1 MNQRPSSRPPL
12 RAPPP
17 SPRLCPRFGA
27 QGEAGARTE
36 PILHPSFEN
45 HCWAG
50 PQPTPVLLT
59 EQATL
64 CLCPAHR
71 TCPRLLA
78 AQAVSG
84 GNRTADA
91 AVPMQR
97 TAASQLDPDIDTALE
112 DLAAETEATVSRATR
127 ARRQWGWIGAGLIFM
142 SSLMCGGFFAAY
154 IGWQMISSELLAP
167 APGVVDTVAAA
178 PPAAQPQFYFVV
190 TATSE
195 PLPENQL
202 GAAPQAVDAAQYPAA
217 VTPTPDA
224 FGAAIPLPPGVEA
237 LPAVQ
242 NPAQMQQ
249 PLPQAEPAQIILPP
263 AQPPVLDMQLEIPT
277 RRPTPVLDIPTSTPG
292 PVDGEPGATATPAF
306 VGPPLVL
313 FSAKDSALVAG
324 ECTMVSWNVENVRAV
339 YYENLGVDG
348 HGEKRECVRDKPGLY
363 TLAVVFPS
371 GDTRIYTTT
380 VDLIIPTSTPMP
392 TPTFTDVPPATP
404 TWTPEAPTATPTPNV
419 QYGVRLDV
427 SSTTLTCSPGQTC
440 ETDLLV
446 TNTGSAIDNLSIQF
460 VEAGPWQARFCRLDG
475 VCSNS
480 VLTLVNMGPGNTG
493 VIRLQITVPDS
504 TPYTESGYRFQ
515 ASSDGSGKAVQ
526 SPVVLLRAVGP

>member
-1 MNQRPSSRPPL
+1 MDANVPLQRHNP
-12 RAPPP
+12 APPD
-17 SPRLCPRFGA
+17 
-27 QGEAGARTE
+27 
-36 PILHPSFEN
+36 H
-45 HCWAG
+45 
-50 PQPTPVLLT
+50 
-59 EQATL
+59 
-64 CLCPAHR
+64 
-71 TCPRLLA
+71 
-78 AQAVSG
+78 
-84 GNRTADA
+84 
-91 AVPMQR
+91 
-97 TAASQLDPDIDTALE
+97 DINAALE
-112 DLAAETEATVSRATR
+112 ELTTETEATERRSTR

-178 PPAAQPQFYFVV
+178 PPPAQPQFYFVV

-195 PLPENQL
+195 PMPESQL
-202 GAAPQAVDAAQYPAA
+202 GAAPQALDSTQFPAA

-224 FGAAIPLPPGVEA
+224 IGAAIPLPPGVEA

-249 PLPQAEPAQIILPP
+249 PAPQAVPAQISLPP
-263 AQPPVLDMQLEIPT
+263 VQPPVLDMQLEIPT

-292 PVDGEPGATATPAF
+292 PGDGDPATTATLAY

-313 FSAKDSALVAG
+313 FSAQDSALVAG

-404 TWTPEAPTATPTPNV
+404 TWTPEAPTATPTPDV

-427 SSTTLTCSPGQTC
+427 ATTTLSCSPGQSC
-440 ETDLLV
+440 EADLMV

-460 VEAGPWQARFCRLDG
+460 IEAGPWQARFCRLDG
-475 VCSNS
+475 VCSDT

-493 VIRLQITVPDS
+493 VVRLQISVPDNS
-504 TPYTESGYRFQ
+504 PYTDSSYRFR
-515 ASSDGSGKAVQ
+515 ASSDGSGKSVQ
-526 SPVVLLRAVGP
+526 SPVISLRAVGQ